1 MSSPSDATPNTDPT
15 GWRSL
20 TKLSAYHWFVFIV
33 ACLAW
38 DLDCMDQQLFVLAR
52 KPAVTELLAKPAADD
67 ARRPEY
73 AAKLTADLRK
83 EALKK
88 GTAAE
93 DAEKIDVQPSDDRVT
108 GGLNDSDINKFAGYA
123 TSVFLIGWAIGG
135 IGFGMMGDRAGRVK
149 TLMTTILVYSLFTG
163 LSSLSVGVTDF
174 MAYRFLTGLGVGG
187 VFAVAVSLVAESVP
201 TASRPYMLGLLQASS
216 VMGNCA
222 AAGLSMWLGSLAQ
235 TGTFKGIEFLGFA
248 VTPWRIMF
256 VVGIIPAILVVI
268 IQGRLKEPEK
278 WKQAKAAGVKS
289 GRFGELL
296 GEPHWRK
303 HALFGLLLAFAGVV
317 GLWGIG
323 FFTVDLQSSIFKATF
338 MADAAAQG
346 LGGDKVGPFVAGQT
360 AKWSGIT
367 SLVQNLGSFFGI
379 YAFVLLTARVGR
391 KAAFAITFVAAALA
405 TANVFWNLKAFPD
418 IFWMVPLMG
427 FCQLALFGGYA
438 IYFPELFPTRLR
450 STGISFCYNVGR
462 LVAASGPAALG
473 LLTAQVFSTA
483 NGYGEAPEPQRYA
496 GLVMCSVFLLG
507 LLALPFLP
515 ETKGKPLPE

>member
-1 MSSPSDATPNTDPT
+1 MAADSMPASSDPT

-20 TKLSAYHWFVFIV
+20 LNLSKYHWFVFIV

-52 KPAVTELLAKPAADD
+52 KPAVTELLVKED
-67 ARRPEY
+67 ARRQEFARELGVPADDPKVTAEISK
-73 AAKLTADLRK
+73 KLVD
-83 EALKK
+83 
-88 GTAAE
+88 
-93 DAEKIDVQPSDDRVT
+93 
-108 GGLNDSDINKFAGYA
+108 KFAGYA

-149 TLMTTILVYSLFTG
+149 TLMATILVYSVFTG
-163 LSSLSVGVTDF
+163 LSSISLGVNDF
-174 MAYRFLTGLGVGG
+174 MLYRFLTGLGVGG

-201 TASRPYMLGLLQASS
+201 AASRPYMLGLLQASS

-222 AAGLSMWLGSLAQ
+222 AAGLSMYLGTLEQANAFQ
-235 TGTFKGIEFLGFA
+235 GVTALGFA

-256 VVGIIPAILVVI
+256 VVGIIPALLVVL

-278 WKQAKAAGVKS
+278 WRQAKAAGIKS
-289 GRFGELL
+289 GRFSELL
-296 GEPHWRK
+296 GEPLWRK
-303 HALFGLLLAFAGVV
+303 HALLGLLLAFAGVV

-323 FFTVDLQSSIFKATF
+323 FFTVDLLRSVFTETFKAE
-338 MADAAAQG
+338 AASQGLAPDAAG
-346 LGGDKVGPFVAGQT
+346 RYVGGQSAWWAGM
-360 AKWSGIT
+360 T
-367 SLVQNLGSFFGI
+367 SLVQNIGSFFGI
-379 YAFVLLTARVGR
+379 YAFVILTARVGR
-391 KAAFAITFVAAALA
+391 KWAFAVTFVAAAVA
-405 TANVFWNLKAFPD
+405 TANVFWNLKSFSD

-462 LVAASGPAALG
+462 LVAASGPSALG
-473 LLTAQVFSTA
+473 LLTAEVFSTEK
-483 NGYGEAPEPQRYA
+483 GYGMPPEPQRYA